1 MAPISLSF
9 ALQNVVQAWNIL
21 LAGTLGSFELEV
33 ASYGFMFASCTG
45 AMVAFGG
52 ATALDTLCGQAM
64 TSVTSRNADRK
75 RLGLFLQQTLLVLLG
90 VFVILIAPLW
100 VFSGQLFQAL
110 GLQRELSVTTGTFL
124 RSLLA
129 PGLLQ
134 VVSECLKKFLQ
145 VQGESGAAGWVTIVA
160 ACVGALISYLAVNFT
175 TLGLWGCSVFFTI
188 YQLLNVVG
196 FVSLMIRR
204 PSIREGMRFSARGLS
219 KGLFDVTTY
228 AVTGTLTVAVE
239 WWR

>member
-9 ALQNVVQAWNIL
+9 ALQNAVQAWNIL
-21 LAGTLGSFELEV
+21 LAGTLGSSELEV

-64 TSVTSRNADRK
+64 TSVTNRDADRK
-75 RLGLFLQQTLLVLLG
+75 KLGLYLQQTLLVLLG
-90 VFVILIAPLW
+90 LFFIFIAPLW

-110 GLQRELSVTTGTFL
+110 GLQKELSMTTGTFL

-129 PGLLQ
+129 SGLLQ
-134 VVSECLKKFLQ
+134 VVSECSKKFLQ
-145 VQGESGAAGWVTIVA
+145 VQGESDAVGWVTVVA
-160 ACVGALISYLAVNFT
+160 ACVGALVSYVTVNFSN
-175 TLGLWGCSVFFTI
+175 LGLWGCSVAFTI
-188 YQLLNVVG
+188 YQFLNVVG
-196 FVSLMIRR
+196 FVSLMIRE
-204 PSIREGMRFSARGLS
+204 PSVRESMRFSAFGLG
-219 KGLFDVTTY
+219 KGLFAVMAY
-228 AVTGTLTVAVE
+228 AVTGTLTVATE